1 MSAAQRPSG
10 RLLPQPVAAKD
21 DISHLRLFR
30 HLQGIVNLDS
40 EVPYRRLDA
49 AVAEE
54 ELDSAQVFRAAV
66 DQSRLRPPHRV
77 RAVAH
82 WIQPNVLDPPVDD
95 SGVLAGADVG
105 RFVQA
110 ARTQEIV
117 RLKPCPV
124 DPGFNGIA
132 RWRRDLELD
141 RPLGLALQDASPRR
155 NMIPVPNVA
164 NLQRG
169 QIAGTELAVDTEVE
183 ESKLPNAFV
192 HLQANSDRPDF
203 LRLEGSLLSY
213 KFSLVPGLAMLDCA
227 VRFHHDHLRMEEA
240 AEGAPPAVAGRG
252 GLPRGRFQ
260 GMARASLQGQLLSKS
275 R

>member
-1 MSAAQRPSG
+1 VSAAQRPSG

-110 ARTQEIV
+110 ARKQEIV
-117 RLKPCPV
+117 RLKPCP
-124 DPGFNGIA
+124 A
-132 RWRRDLELD
+132 RI
-141 RPLGLALQDASPRR
+141 QASTASRAGAVISNWTGR
-155 NMIPVPNVA
+155 WVLRCKTQARVA
-164 NLQRG
+164 
-169 QIAGTELAVDTEVE
+169 T
-183 ESKLPNAFV
+183 
-192 HLQANSDRPDF
+192 
-203 LRLEGSLLSY
+203 
-213 KFSLVPGLAMLDCA
+213 
-227 VRFHHDHLRMEEA
+227 
-240 AEGAPPAVAGRG
+240 
-252 GLPRGRFQ
+252 
-260 GMARASLQGQLLSKS
+260 
-275 R
+275 